1 VTGSLDAEILRNAI
15 AVAAEEASM
24 VVVRGAYSL
33 YILEG
38 ADAAAAV
45 LDARGRLVGHSA
57 STSLAHGASLR
68 CTLPGVIAAHP
79 LSTMEP
85 GDVFVTNDVYRG
97 GIHANDLILLRPVFV
112 GAEPTYFTGTLI
124 HVADLGGVSA
134 GGVASSAQ
142 EIFLEGLQLPPVRV
156 ATAQGLVAD
165 VMAILA
171 ANSRQPDRLLG
182 DVRALVAGTLVAARR
197 IDALVERY
205 GAAGFAAGVDEA
217 IDYSRTRMR
226 QEIATFPD
234 GVFSGSYT
242 IDDDGIRIGRPL
254 RVNVTVRVSGEEIL
268 VDFEGT
274 DAQVPAS
281 VNAGFSQVIS
291 GVMYAVRC
299 FLDPTIPM
307 NEGCFDVVDVRLPP
321 GSLVNPGW
329 PFPAGGRY
337 VTVSAAVEAI
347 YRALSRARPDLA
359 VAASGLI
366 HPFCIAGTNGAWVHN
381 AFDYGGMGARFGKDG
396 ADATG
401 GLFGGGRNLVPQTE
415 AIEARVPVRI
425 ESVEVIP
432 DSGGPGRWR
441 GGLAT
446 RTVIRLLEDGVV
458 DTRTDRTRHGPEG
471 LEGGRP
477 GRPGGFYRLT
487 PTGERS
493 AIGSKVTGAALNA
506 GDALIIETSGGGGL
520 GPPSARPPDRLEED
534 LRTGRVS
541 AGGAGDYRPTTNS
554 GPPAAADAGPIE
566 QRD

>member
-15 AVAAEEASM
+15 AVAAEEASI

-112 GAEPTYFTGTLI
+112 GPEPTYFTGTLI

-205 GAAGFAAGVDEA
+205 GAAGLAAGVDQA

-299 FLDPTIPM
+299 FLDPTIP
-307 NEGCFDVVDVRLPP
+307 
-321 GSLVNPGW
+321 
-329 PFPAGGRY
+329 GGRFPR
-337 VTVSAAVEAI
+337 EA
-347 YRALSRARPDLA
+347 
-359 VAASGLI
+359 
-366 HPFCIAGTNGAWVHN
+366 
-381 AFDYGGMGARFGKDG
+381 
-396 ADATG
+396 
-401 GLFGGGRNLVPQTE
+401 
-415 AIEARVPVRI
+415 
-425 ESVEVIP
+425 
-432 DSGGPGRWR
+432 
-441 GGLAT
+441 
-446 RTVIRLLEDGVV
+446 
-458 DTRTDRTRHGPEG
+458 DT
-471 LEGGRP
+471 
-477 GRPGGFYRLT
+477 
-487 PTGERS
+487 
-493 AIGSKVTGAALNA
+493 
-506 GDALIIETSGGGGL
+506 
-520 GPPSARPPDRLEED
+520 
-534 LRTGRVS
+534 
-541 AGGAGDYRPTTNS
+541 
-554 GPPAAADAGPIE
+554 
-566 QRD
+566 